1 MKTKN
6 ILDYIT
12 DRGCS
17 IKTEKYIVEDG
28 IQYVIGEPSRVAY
41 TNSMSGRAD
50 LERDY
55 PDYYNALV
63 MTVWGDTPTV
73 IDEEE

>member
-1 MKTKN
+1 MNTRN
-6 ILDYIT
+6 TLDYIT
-12 DRGCS
+12 DKGCS
-17 IKTEKYIVEDG
+17 VKTEKYIVDG
-28 IQYVIGEPSRVAY
+28 GNEYMFGEHERVAY
-41 TNSMSGRAD
+41 INSISGRAD

-73 IDEEE
+73 IEEE

>member
-1 MKTKN
+1 M
-6 ILDYIT
+6 
-12 DRGCS
+12 
-17 IKTEKYIVEDG
+17 
-28 IQYVIGEPSRVAY
+28 AY

>member
-1 MKTKN
+1 MKTRN
-6 ILDYIT
+6 TLDYIT
-12 DRGCS
+12 DKGCS
-17 IKTEKYIVEDG
+17 VKTEKYVEDG
-28 IQYVIGEPSRVAY
+28 GKEYMVGEPERVAY
-41 TNSMSGRAD
+41 INSISGRAD

-73 IDEEE
+73 IEEE

>member
-1 MKTKN
+1 MEKRNT
-6 ILDYIT
+6 LDYIT

-17 IKTEKYIVEDG
+17 VKTEKYILDDG
-28 IQYVIGEPSRVAY
+28 KEYMVGEPERVAY
-41 TNSMSGRAD
+41 MNSLLGRAD

-73 IDEEE
+73 IDEE